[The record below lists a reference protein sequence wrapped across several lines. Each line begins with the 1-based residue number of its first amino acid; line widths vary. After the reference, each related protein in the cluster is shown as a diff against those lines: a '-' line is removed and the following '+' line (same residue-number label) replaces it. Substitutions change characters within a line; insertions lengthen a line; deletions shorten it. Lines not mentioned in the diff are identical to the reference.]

1 MMAKLDQL
9 VRELFEDES
18 QSIADDTP
26 FAATEG
32 WDSLK
37 HVQLVVA
44 VESRFGIELTAGE
57 IERLTSKR
65 AAREILA
72 ARRVDV

>member
-1 MMAKLDQL
+1 MAKLDQL
-9 VRELFEDES
+9 VGELFEGEAS
-18 QSIADDTP
+18 AVGDDTL
-26 FAATEG
+26 FADVPG

-37 HVQLVVA
+37 HVELIVGL
-44 VESRFGIELTAGE
+44 ESRFGIELTAEE

-65 AAREILA
+65 AAREILM